1 MLIALRDELDIEAFP
16 FRRPDGEVTYLF
28 LSKNWLMSQG
38 LALLANSK
46 DYRMFKLEED
56 KLFVDEKEVNY
67 MQQCTLHIAPY
78 GELTYGIPFSYE
90 DTKEIILLH
99 SIRVGCRVS
108 SLKELLPYMP
118 LNNTYFEF
126 EASNIIYK
134 ENWGFYGGIKL
145 SKFPVNKVD
154 SFYVKYHD
162 PHIHIRCLVH
172 SLVEDFTFTGIN
184 GKYVL
189 DENTNRVTSITIG
202 DVSLYPDENNETTY
216 IANGRVPI
224 GFLRKLKDI
233 DPNCKRI
240 VYRLKSLERWTTKDK
255 NLYLD
260 SQGFEFNNQ
269 VGVIDMGLNGNYSV
283 MWGSHLY
290 DSSEVHGELG
300 SELEMA
306 IEDFLKAD
314 KDGK

>member
-1 MLIALRDELDIEAFP
+1 M
-16 FRRPDGEVTYLF
+16 
-28 LSKNWLMSQG
+28 
-38 LALLANSK
+38 
-46 DYRMFKLEED
+46 
-56 KLFVDEKEVNY
+56 
-67 MQQCTLHIAPY
+67 
-78 GELTYGIPFSYE
+78 
-90 DTKEIILLH
+90 
-99 SIRVGCRVS
+99 
-108 SLKELLPYMP
+108 
-118 LNNTYFEF
+118 
-126 EASNIIYK
+126 
-134 ENWGFYGGIKL
+134 
-145 SKFPVNKVD
+145 NKVD

-172 SLVEDFTFTGIN
+172 SLVEDFTYTGIK

-202 DVSLYPDENNETTY
+202 DISLHPDENNEATY

-240 VYRLKSLERWTTKDK
+240 VYRLKSLERWITKDK

-260 SQGFEFNNQ
+260 SQSFEFNNQ
-269 VGVIDMGLNGNYSV
+269 VGVINMGLNGNYSV

-290 DSSEVHGELG
+290 DSSDVYEELG